1 MNPND
6 LFDQWANHMIN
17 HGVVTQKTSLAV
29 YQDMWNAFTRWYIK
43 EKRTT
48 TFTDLSRTD
57 LLSYIDLRGRLRRS
71 DPKGMPLSSRYIH
84 RLLDLV
90 DRILAYEAQLTDQEP
105 NDVARKLLLS
115 RKAWREAFKGDA
127 DLPDYLNPSEAKRL
141 ILFLVASCPRDAGE
155 CTQDDWRSLRV
166 KASLG
171 LMLGSGVT
179 PGEVRELSTSALVS
193 DGGRRGDLVWKVRVP
208 AIGSS
213 RAREVPVPIWTGRL
227 LAHWIRVRSHE
238 GHAGPY
244 LFPSTRTGKQWS
256 KTIQYTST
264 RQMLEDAGWSTEDA
278 KGGNYKL
285 RHTFALR
292 HLSKGIS
299 EEQVAQW
306 LGISDL
312 TKMTRYKKVLM
323 PSMEQEIE

>member
-6 LFDQWANHMIN
+6 LFSQWANHMIS

-29 YQDMWNAFTRWYIK
+29 YQDMWNAFTRWYIE

-48 TFTDLSRTD
+48 TFTDLSRAD
-57 LLSYIDLRGRLRRS
+57 LLSYIDHRGSLRKS
-71 DPKGMPLSSRYIH
+71 DSKGLPLSPRYVH

-90 DRILAYEAQLTDQEP
+90 DRLLAYEAQLTDHEP
-105 NDVARKLLLS
+105 SDVARRLLLS
-115 RKAWREAFKGDA
+115 RKAWREAFKGEA
-127 DLPDYLNPSEAKRL
+127 DLPDYLNPGEAKKL

-155 CTQDDWRSLRV
+155 SGHEDWRSLRV
-166 KASLG
+166 KASLA
-171 LMLGSGVT
+171 LMLAAGVT
-179 PGEVRELSTSALVS
+179 PGEIRELSTTALVS
-193 DGGRRGDLVWKVRVP
+193 GGDRRNDLVWKVRIP
-208 AIGSS
+208 AMGSS
-213 RAREVPVPIWTGRL
+213 RAREVPVPIWSGRL
-227 LAHWIRVRSHE
+227 LAHWMRVRSRE
-238 GHAGPY
+238 GLAGPY

-264 RQMLEDAGWSTEDA
+264 RQMLEEAGWSAEDA
-278 KGGNYKL
+278 KGGNFKL

-292 HLSKGIS
+292 HLSKGES

-312 TKMTRYKKVLM
+312 TKMARYKKVLM